1 LKYDLEWFVSMA
13 QKISHWNKY
22 ENWDGIWPC
31 WKCECKMKMMRTESW
46 QNVLWTAEN
55 VLKQQKNVLRIV
67 WVKCVKTADECA
79 ETAEKCAE
87 NFVETADKCAETAE
101 KCAEKCQDS

>member
-1 LKYDLEWFVSMA
+1 M
-13 QKISHWNKY
+13 
-22 ENWDGIWPC
+22 
-31 WKCECKMKMMRTESW
+31 
-46 QNVLWTAEN
+46 NVLKQQKNVLRNVETVKTADECADKNVLLTAEN

-87 NFVETADKCAETAE
+87 
-101 KCAEKCQDS
+101 KCQDS